1 MKQIKR
7 ELFVEQ
13 PNIDLKIGIKVTKDT
28 EIMYQN
34 EKVDQVLKDLKLET
48 MLEDEGTNG
57 VNTYKSKTY
66 ISINLNAGDILL
78 FDENRGYY
86 MPPYPVESVED
97 AISDISS
104 LKDIKLNEE

>member
-1 MKQIKR
+1 MKR

-13 PNIDLKIGIKVTKDT
+13 PNIDLKIGVKVTQDT
-28 EIMYQN
+28 VFVYKN

-48 MLEDEGTNG
+48 ILEDEGTNG
-57 VNTYKSKTY
+57 INTYKTKTY
-66 ISINLNAGDILL
+66 ICINLNAGDILL

-97 AISDISS
+97 AISDITS
-104 LKDIKLNEE
+104 LKDIKLNDE

>member
-1 MKQIKR
+1 MKR

-13 PNIDLKIGIKVTKDT
+13 PNIDLKIGVKVTQDT
-28 EIMYQN
+28 EFVYKN

-48 MLEDEGTNG
+48 ILEDEGTNG
-57 VNTYKSKTY
+57 INTYKTKTY
-66 ISINLNAGDILL
+66 ICINLNAGDILL

-97 AISDISS
+97 AISDITS
-104 LKDIKLNEE
+104 LKDIKLNDE